1 LHGVAVPEQLG
12 TPEPG
17 PVLPHHPF
25 SLHVVPEGQLES
37 SRHFDTQMCAPMHIV
52 WLPYAPVQSASVAHS
67 VVHWWWAIQS
77 VASLRHVCPFAQAAL
92 SAQRAPMPPLTSP
105 PPPPLA
111 SAELQPTKAGTASAS
126 ANTTNVLFQSA
137 AVALNEVEAWFPVE
151 IVMVFLLRSSCDR
164 DASATRGGR
173 TLVVAL

>member
-1 LHGVAVPEQLG
+1 MHGVGAPAQLG

-52 WLPYAPVQSASVAHS
+52 WLPYVPVHSASVEHS

-77 VASLRHVCPFAQAAL
+77 VESLRHVCPFAQPAL
-92 SAQRAPMPPLTSP
+92 SAHRAPMPPLTL

-111 SAELQPTKAGTASAS
+111 SVELQPTKAGTASA
-126 ANTTNVLFQSA
+126 NTKNDLFQKARTS
-137 AVALNEVEAWFPVE
+137 
-151 IVMVFLLRSSCDR
+151 VFCFMHE
-164 DASATRGGR
+164 
-173 TLVVAL
+173 